1 MAEFLI
7 YFQAASVFG
16 LTLLFHK
23 IIGKYPEPLEK
34 LREDNKEI
42 GEAFLV
48 WVIQFLLIS
57 WVVLA
62 GIYLPAVF
70 PGFKIHAD
78 ITISITLLS
87 SFVLPFIFLR
97 GWKEGYERKAFG
109 LSKPRDSKATLYL
122 IGIYFLF
129 AFITF
134 LIVGG
139 NEISIVAL
147 LWGVVTPS
155 LSEELISRAVITSK
169 LERSLSINKAWIIG
183 GILFGLL
190 HIPNDF
196 LGYFWFNTFNQ
207 NFLVALGGLLVQIGT
222 GWMFA
227 ITYIKTRSII
237 PSVIGHYIVDFLPA
251 ILAMI
256 IPI

>member
-1 MAEFLI
+1 MNELLI

-23 IIGKYPEPLEK
+23 IIGKYSDPLEK
-34 LREDNKEI
+34 LREDKKEI
-42 GEAFLV
+42 VEVLIV
-48 WVIQFLLIS
+48 WLIQFFLIT

-62 GIYLPAVF
+62 GIYLPSAF

-78 ITISITLLS
+78 IIISITLIS

-97 GWKEGYERKAFG
+97 GWKKGPERKAFG
-109 LSKPRDSKATLYL
+109 FKRPINNKTTLYL

-139 NEISIVAL
+139 EGRSFVAL

-155 LSEELISRAVITSK
+155 LTEELISRSLITSK
-169 LERSLSINKAWIIG
+169 LERSLGINKAWIIG
-183 GILFGLL
+183 GILFGLF

-196 LGYFWFNTFNQ
+196 FGYFWFTSFNQ
-207 NFLVALGGLLVQIGT
+207 NFFVALGGLLVQIGT

-237 PSVIGHYIVDFLPA
+237 PCVIGHYLVDFLPA

-256 IPI
+256 LPI